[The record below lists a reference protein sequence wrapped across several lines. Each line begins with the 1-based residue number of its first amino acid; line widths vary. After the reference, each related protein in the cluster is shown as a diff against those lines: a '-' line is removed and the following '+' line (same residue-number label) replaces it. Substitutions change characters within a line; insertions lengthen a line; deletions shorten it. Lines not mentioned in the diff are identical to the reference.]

1 MGVPSHRCLSHR
13 DHHTSHGTSPYM
25 GGGGFPSLKGNVP
38 LHRDIPSHRKNTP
51 SHGVSLT
58 RGIPQGDI
66 SHGGASPHMS
76 TSHMGYPS
84 HLTEGTFPHT
94 GGGDNIIGGC
104 ILRLGTL
111 SHRGTSPHM
120 WHRIS
125 WGRRNHLTWCVPSHR
140 DIPSHGGGASHL
152 MGGEITSRDV
162 CPHTGTS
169 VHTRGG
175 ASHLT
180 GVGGKSPHT
189 MCLSH
194 RGTSPHM
201 MCPPFIR
208 GHPLTWGG
216 YHISWGENHLARCVL
231 SHRGT
236 SPHMGGYHISRGRGR
251 SPHTMRPHTGGPR

>member
-140 DIPSHGGGASHL
+140 DIPSHGGGH
-152 MGGEITSRDV
+152 
-162 CPHTGTS
+162 
-169 VHTRGG
+169 
-175 ASHLT
+175 
-180 GVGGKSPHT
+180 
-189 MCLSH
+189 
-194 RGTSPHM
+194 
-201 MCPPFIR
+201 
-208 GHPLTWGG
+208 
-216 YHISWGENHLARCVL
+216 HISWGGR
-231 SHRGT
+231 
-236 SPHMGGYHISRGRGR
+236 SPHVMCALTRGHRSTQGGGHHISRGLGGNPLTQCA
-251 SPHTMRPHTGGPR
+251 SHTGGHLLT